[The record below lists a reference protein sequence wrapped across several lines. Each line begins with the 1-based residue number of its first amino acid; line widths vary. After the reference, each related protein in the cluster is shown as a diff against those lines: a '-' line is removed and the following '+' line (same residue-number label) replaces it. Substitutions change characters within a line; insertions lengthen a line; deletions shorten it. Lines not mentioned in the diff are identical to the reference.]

1 MVRKGTMLLLL
12 LFTGVS
18 LTAQIKLP
26 ALFTDNMVLQRN
38 SEVSVWGWGDYHYET
53 RVTGSWSKDTITT
66 SVSTDLTWR
75 VTLKTPEAGGPYE
88 LCFMGKDTITLEN
101 IMIGEVWLC
110 SGQSNME
117 LTAEQT
123 FYNSAFEVANAH
135 HPNIR
140 LFNVKRTASQST
152 QENCFGE
159 WEVCSPRS
167 MKSFSALGYFFG
179 RHLQQHLD
187 IPIGLINA
195 SLGGTP
201 AEVWV
206 SKEVVTAD
214 PVLQDGAERLV
225 KYDWK
230 LTEPGVVYNAM
241 IAPLMPFTIAG
252 TIWFQGEG
260 NAETPETYQTLFTTL
275 IESWREGFNNDFPF
289 YYVQISPYAYEP
301 QYHAPYIREAQA
313 KCLAIPKTGM
323 VLFSDF
329 VDDINEGHPRN
340 KQQEGERLGN
350 YVLADMYGIKG
361 IAYKSPLYES
371 FNVKNN
377 KIRVTFV
384 NADKGL
390 IARGEKL
397 QHFEVAGE
405 DRVFYPADAKIDGNT
420 VLIWAKEVK
429 APVAARYAFSNDA
442 IGNLFSREGIPVSPF
457 RTDNW

>member
-1 MVRKGTMLLLL
+1 MTW
-12 LFTGVS
+12 VS

-38 SEVSVWGWGDYHYET
+38 AEVSVWGWGDYHYET
-53 RVTGSWSKDTITT
+53 RVTGSWSKDTVTT
-66 SVSTDLTWR
+66 WVSTDLKWR
-75 VTLKTPEAGGPYE
+75 VTLKTPDAGGPYK
-88 LCFMGKDTITLEN
+88 LCIMGKDTITLEN

-123 FYNSAFEVANAH
+123 FNNSELEVANAY

-140 LFNVKRTASQST
+140 LFNVKRTASQAP

-167 MKSFSALGYFFG
+167 MRSFSALGYFFG
-179 RHLQQHLD
+179 RHLHQHLN
-187 IPIGLINA
+187 IPVGLINA

-206 SKEVVTAD
+206 SREVVAAD
-214 PVLQDGAERLV
+214 PVLQDGAERLI

-230 LTEPGVVYNAM
+230 LTDPGVVYNAM

-260 NAETPETYQTLFTTL
+260 NAETPQTYQKLFATL

-289 YYVQISPYAYEP
+289 YYVQIAPYAYEP
-301 QYHAPYIREAQA
+301 RYHAPYIREAQV
-313 KCLAIPKTGM
+313 KCLDIPKTGL

-350 YVLADMYGIKG
+350 YVLADRYGIKG

-371 FNVKNN
+371 FNVENN

-384 NADKGL
+384 NADEGL
-390 IARGEKL
+390 VVRGEKL
-397 QHFEVAGE
+397 KYFEVAGE
-405 DRVFYPADAKIDGNT
+405 DRVFYPANAKIDGNT
-420 VLIWAKEVK
+420 VLIWSKEVK

-442 IGNLFSREGIPVSPF
+442 IGNLFSREGLPASPF